1 MLPSDS
7 IEKPPIAGRASGSI
21 ASFSN
26 SYARL
31 PEHFFA
37 RLPPTP
43 VGRPQLIK
51 FNDSLA
57 SELGIDTRGLDPDE
71 LAAMFAGNVT
81 PPGAQLLSSPTATHA
96 CPSIFSHGSLP
107 RP

>member
-1 MLPSDS
+1 MLPTDS
-7 IEKPPIAGRASGSI
+7 IEKPSIAGRAPGSI

-57 SELGIDTRGLDPDE
+57 SELGIDIRGLDPDE
-71 LAAMFAGNVT
+71 LAAMFA
-81 PPGAQLLSSPTATHA
+81 
-96 CPSIFSHGSLP
+96 
-107 RP
+107 